1 MVTKFQFQAVCKLI
15 SEGVNDYVQIRQR
28 VGLTSTELDDII
40 KNFDYY
46 SGYFREQDELL
57 RLREQQ
63 NKKKHWWQK

>member
-1 MVTKFQFQAVCKLI
+1 MITKFQFHAVCKLI

-40 KNFDYY
+40 KNFNYY
-46 SGYFREQDELL
+46 SQYFREQDELL
-57 RLREQQ
+57 NAREQQ